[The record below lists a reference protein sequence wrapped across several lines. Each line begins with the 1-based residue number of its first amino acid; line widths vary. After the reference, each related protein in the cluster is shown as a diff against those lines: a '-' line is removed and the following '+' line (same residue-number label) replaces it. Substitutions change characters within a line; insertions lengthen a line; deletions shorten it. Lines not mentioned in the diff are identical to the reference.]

1 MDLVAADI
9 ESLSASADAN
19 AFTFPPPAP
28 SSSSTSDVDDIDNPN
43 SSIASLMQI
52 SEKMDSLLPIELSNA
67 HVPIYD
73 PAIQI
78 AFPTLIDTDHF
89 THHLPPTPAP
99 SPLPVCSSAQVPIQA
114 LPSSSTIDPNSY
126 YNVDPQNLHQN
137 LLKNIN
143 YLVQMKHVQS
153 PTLTA
158 TSITS
163 SLPHHVEVN
172 HNKTNSI
179 SPTHA
184 TLNSSPE
191 AVMNTGAQPCPTL
204 HSPYPTAP
212 ALSPCSIRDVSTTFT
227 RNTQPSCTT
236 PTTPERRARSKTS
249 RKPKTYTK
257 PVASRFCHI
266 CSRTPRRGHS
276 AAVCSRMAQGLCR
289 KIVCEQCFR
298 EQGWDFEATQ
308 QNPSLWRCPH
318 CTDTCPAR
326 SQCHIYN
333 RINARRKRNG
343 GNNNEACGQPNTKRV
358 KTSPSKSVAG
368 AASIPVRKTAK
379 AANVGMVGKPTKQD
393 LKVERVLTMEHGAMW
408 A

>member
-19 AFTFPPPAP
+19 AFTFPPPA
-28 SSSSTSDVDDIDNPN
+28 SSSSSISDIDDIDNPN

-52 SEKMDSLLPIELSNA
+52 SEKMDSLLPFELSNA

-78 AFPTLIDTDHF
+78 SFPTLNETENF
-89 THHLPPTPAP
+89 HLPPTPAP
-99 SPLPVCSSAQVPIQA
+99 SPLPACLPGHVSVHHSV
-114 LPSSSTIDPNSY
+114 PSSVDPHSH
-126 YNVDPQNLHQN
+126 YNVHPQNLHQN

-143 YLVQMKHVQS
+143 YLVQMKHIHS

-158 TSITS
+158 TSTTS
-163 SLPHHVEVN
+163 PPPPPH
-172 HNKTNSI
+172 
-179 SPTHA
+179 
-184 TLNSSPE
+184 
-191 AVMNTGAQPCPTL
+191 AQPCHTTKTGPITRNEHASLKLSKVPVNTVAQSGTTMQSHPTT
-204 HSPYPTAP
+204 HTQYPTTP
-212 ALSPCSIRDVSTTFT
+212 ALSPCSIRDVSPTFT
-227 RNTQPSCTT
+227 SDPSTS
-236 PTTPERRARSKTS
+236 TPERRARTKTS

-308 QNPSLWRCPH
+308 QNPSSWRCPH

-343 GNNNEACGQPNTKRV
+343 TTNNDGSGQLTKRV
-358 KTSPSKSVAG
+358 KTPNKGSPLT
-368 AASIPVRKTAK
+368 RK
-379 AANVGMVGKPTKQD
+379 VGMVGKPTKQQV
-393 LKVERVLTMEHGAMW
+393 KVERVLTMEHGAMW